1 MMRKRIA
8 TWLAVVVA
16 VLALAGPAMG
26 DGGWGA
32 GGACLD
38 PPCARLTDC

>member
-1 MMRKRIA
+1 MRKRM
-8 TWLAVVVA
+8 TTLLAVVVA
-16 VLALAGPAMG
+16 TLALAGPALG

-32 GGACLD
+32 GGSCLD